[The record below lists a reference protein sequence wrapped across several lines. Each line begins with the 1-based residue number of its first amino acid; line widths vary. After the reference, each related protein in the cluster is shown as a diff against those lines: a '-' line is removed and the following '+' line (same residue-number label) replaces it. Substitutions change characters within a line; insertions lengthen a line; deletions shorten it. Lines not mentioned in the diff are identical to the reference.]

1 MFIAFRL
8 VVKKLVDEELMII
21 DVDAKM
27 FVVNRLANLFNVVPR
42 LYVLSCAGSISVTV
56 DEPSIDRVFRVVEPV
71 TVRSEMVV
79 VDREEVPTTVNVPE
93 ATMLPPMLVFPP
105 IL

>member
-56 DEPSIDRVFRVVEPV
+56 DEPVIDRVPV
-71 TVRSEMVV
+71 AIT
-79 VDREEVPTTVNVPE
+79 
-93 ATMLPPMLVFPP
+93 LPPKYAEPCTASG
-105 IL
+105 